1 MYKMCYNN
9 PTGLCITEDRVVR
22 KELTRRIGMT
32 VKKRQR
38 KGKKSRWNLPVLGAA
53 LLVFVLVVAA
63 SVFLIKKY
71 SPSKERMDQ
80 NLYYQIEGENEL
92 AVIMQNTL
100 LEEKGIVLDGRPYV
114 STDVIG
120 EYLNER
126 FYWDSAENLYIYTT
140 PTEMITAHVGDS
152 KYTVGKQNV
161 DTGYQIVK
169 VEDGT
174 AYVALEYIKNYTAM
188 DYEFM
193 EDPNRVMITSEY
205 GEIPVVEAKKNAQ
218 IRYRAGIKSPILTDV
233 KKGDMLYVL
242 DEGESSVEKW
252 TKVCS
257 ADGYIGYIRDNKL
270 KEKTT
275 IVTDNAFEEPVYDN
289 ISKDYTINLTWHQV
303 TNQEANAQVFEKIAD
318 TKGLTTISPTWF
330 FIKDDNGGIQS
341 LASQS
346 YVDYCHQN
354 GVEVWALVENITY
367 KDQFDIT
374 NVLNKTSSRQN
385 LVNQLIAQAIQ
396 YGLDGINVDIEALPG
411 EAGAGFI
418 EFIRE
423 LSIMCRRNNIILS
436 VDNYVPM
443 AYNQNYNRKEQGIVA
458 DYVIIMGYDEHYAGS
473 EEAGS
478 VASID
483 YVKNGIEKTLEEVPA
498 EKVINAVPFYT
509 RLWKT
514 NDAGEL
520 SSSAIGMASAEK
532 VVANNDAVP
541 EWLEEE
547 AQYYASFENADGFY
561 QIWLEEE
568 RSIEE
573 KAKLI
578 REYDL
583 AGIASWR
590 LGYEKTAIWDILLKY
605 VN

>member
-1 MYKMCYNN
+1 MATKKRRRRRAKSRIN
-9 PTGLCITEDRVVR
+9 P
-22 KELTRRIGMT
+22 MT
-32 VKKRQR
+32 V
-38 KGKKSRWNLPVLGAA
+38 GMMVIFLI
-53 LLVFVLVVAA
+53 LVIIA
-63 SVFLIKKY
+63 SVFLIRRY
-71 SPSKERMDQ
+71 SPSKEHMDLNQ
-80 NLYYQIEGENEL
+80 YFHMEEENEL
-92 AVIMQNTL
+92 AIIVQDTL
-100 LEEKGIVLDGRPYV
+100 IEEKGIVLEGRPYV
-114 STDVIG
+114 SAEVVK
-120 EYLNER
+120 EYLNSR

-140 PTEMITAHVGDS
+140 PTEMITAHVGD
-152 KYTVGKQNV
+152 KNYTSGKQNT

-174 AYVALEYIKNYTAM
+174 AYIALEYIKLHTAM
-188 DYEFM
+188 DYEYM
-193 EDPNRVMITSEY
+193 EEPNRVRITNEY
-205 GEIPVVEAKKNAQ
+205 GEIPVVTAKKNSEV
-218 IRYRAGIKSPILTDV
+218 RYRAGIKSPILTEV
-233 KKGDMLYVL
+233 HKGDQLFVL
-242 DEGESSVEKW
+242 DEGENQVEKW
-252 TKVCS
+252 TKVLTE
-257 ADGYIGYIRDNKL
+257 DGYIGYIKDNKL
-270 KEKTT
+270 RAQTT
-275 IVTDNAFEEPVYDN
+275 ITTVSDFEEPVYEN
-289 ISKDYTINLTWHQV
+289 ISKDHTINLAWHQV
-303 TNQEANAQVFEKIAD
+303 TNQEANQQILEKIAD
-318 TKGLTTISPTWF
+318 TKGLTVISPTWF

-354 GVEVWALVENITY
+354 DIEVWGLVENITY
-367 KDQFDIT
+367 KDQFSIT

-385 LVNQLIAQAIQ
+385 LVTQLIAQAIQ

-411 EAGAGFI
+411 EAGDGFI

-458 DYVIIMGYDEHYAGS
+458 DYVIIMGYDEHFAGS

-478 VASID
+478 VASIG
-483 YVKNGIEKTLEEVPA
+483 YVRNGIEKTLEDVPA

-509 RLWKT
+509 RLWQT
-514 NDAGEL
+514 NASGQL
-520 SSSAIGMASAEK
+520 SSSALGMSSAEK
-532 VVANNDAVP
+532 VLANNDAVP
-541 EWLEEE
+541 EWSEDT
-547 AQYYASFENADGFY
+547 AQYYAQFENADGFY

-578 REYDL
+578 KEYDL

-590 LGYEKTAIWDILLKY
+590 LGYEKDEIWDILLKY